1 MVDASRKDTIVRVQG
16 LWLLLAGKVFRN
28 VRAMEAVTVEEVA
41 LRITD
46 RSLLPVPLA
55 LLILLLRVTALLPR
69 NSAVILFQMI
79 RPLRSST
86 S

>member
-16 LWLLLAGKVFRN
+16 LGLLLAGKVFRN

-46 RSLLPVPLA
+46 QSLLPVPLA
-55 LLILLLRVTALLPR
+55 LLILLLRVTALLLR